1 MDFLKKLSV
10 IILVLN
16 VLVSGKLSAQS
27 PEGKWRNQDFE
38 KGNYNTDLVY
48 MFTQEKNPFRGY
60 RLITTEET
68 IIENADSWDQH
79 IELNDGTYTLK
90 DSDLCIFKNDKAQG
104 VCYWIWWKSDD
115 TFELQTKDGQVL
127 KFARAYSKKDKFYA
141 KFIKLRD
148 KAGFRPPDFS
158 KLGNN

>member
-1 MDFLKKLSV
+1 MHYFIKSWI

-16 VLVSGKLSAQS
+16 VFIPGKLSAQS
-27 PEGKWRNQDFE
+27 LEGKWRNQDFE

-48 MFTQEKNPFRGY
+48 LFTQEQNAFRGY

-68 IIENADSWDQH
+68 IIENASSWDQH
-79 IELNDGTYTLK
+79 IELNDGIYTFN
-90 DSDLCIFKNDKAQG
+90 DGDLCIYKNDKAQA
-104 VCYWIWWKSDD
+104 VCYWIIWKSED
-115 TFELQTKDGQVL
+115 TFELETKDGQVL

-158 KLGNN
+158 KLSNN